1 MSGRADERMKLFYV
15 VKRFPKVSE
24 TFVLQEIQEL
34 ARQGDSVSVCSLR
47 APPDSHPRQ
56 PGADEFARRALYIR
70 EGRWRSIRLLGS
82 AIVTL
87 ATRPRRA
94 WPALGW
100 AIKWAVRD
108 RHARHLKRFGEA
120 CYLRPRIPGDVE
132 HIHAHFGHA
141 PATVALLLS
150 RFSGRPFSFTGHA
163 NDIFFKPSPELLRAK
178 IAEARLV
185 VTVAEHGRRYL
196 AELSDPGDREKIV
209 VVRNGVDRRRF
220 APRAREPA
228 GELPIVLCVSRLVEI
243 KGLDTLVDACGVL
256 AARGVRFCCEVI
268 GGGHLRHVLEERARS
283 NGLNGELTLAGALD
297 HYAVRAAQERASVF
311 ALPSN
316 VTESGRRDELPC
328 AIVEA
333 QSVGVPVVT
342 TPVSA
347 IPEAVEHEK
356 SGLLVPPR
364 DAEALAAAIDR
375 LLHDRDL
382 RARLA
387 RGGQATAERFELAS
401 TVGRL
406 RDLFRHGPEA
416 A

>member
-1 MSGRADERMKLFYV
+1 MKLFYV

-24 TFVLQEIQEL
+24 TFILQEIQEL
-34 ARQGDSVSVCSLR
+34 ARQGDNVSVCSLR
-47 APPDSHPRQ
+47 APLDGQPLQ
-56 PGADEFARRALYIR
+56 PGADELARRALYIP
-70 EGRWRSIRLLGS
+70 EDRWRPARLLGS

-163 NDIFFKPSPELLRAK
+163 NDIFFKPSPDLLRAK

-185 VTVAEHGRRYL
+185 ATVAEHGRRYL
-196 AELSDPGDREKIV
+196 TELSDDDDREKIV

-220 APRAREPA
+220 APRTCEPA
-228 GELPIVLCVSRLVEI
+228 GHIPIVLCVCRLVEI
-243 KGLDTLVDACGVL
+243 KGLDTLVDACGLL
-256 AARGVRFCCEVI
+256 AARGVAFRCEVI
-268 GGGHLRHVLEERARS
+268 GGGHLRRVLEERARS
-283 NGLNGELTLAGALD
+283 NGLTGQLRLAGALD
-297 HYAVRAAQERASVF
+297 HHAVRAAHERAAVF

-347 IPEAVEHEK
+347 IPEVVEDGK

-364 DAEALAAAIDR
+364 DAEALAGALDR
-375 LLHDRDL
+375 VLHDRDL

-387 RGGQATAERFELAS
+387 RGGQETAARFELAS
-401 TVGRL
+401 SVSRL
-406 RDLFRHGPEA
+406 RDLFRNGPDA
-416 A
+416 V